1 MNGIMKR
8 MKIVYAVVLLSAAL
22 LLPCCNRDMDELPE
36 GDVPGTETG
45 TAEDITQGYSLH
57 LKVGDAGYRSEV
69 TGSRA
74 TDDNLKTTFEEGDK
88 LGLYVVNAEGK
99 VLYSNVPYTLI
110 GKEWLAPH
118 NVRLKDFP
126 LKVYAYYPYV
136 KDEVIEGKVTAP
148 TTEAVTDYTATQFF
162 QPYLTGL
169 DITDQSTPERYRQ
182 ADVMVC
188 EAEIASETAAASS
201 LSLSMKHQM
210 GLVMIKLPVTVT
222 SKITYKIADKSD
234 YVWSGSVPA
243 NLSEENLNV
252 QALRVDNIYRYLF
265 KPGKVE
271 FSGEFS
277 TNGVKKQY
285 SVGDGEEEV
294 TIEAGRAKTYNILAS
309 IASESPIEVGD
320 FYMSDGTLRSKGAY
334 LTDEEREKCVGIV
347 YFIGTFP
354 NTVNGRSRALVTGL
368 EQKSAIWSKSYN
380 SVYTDGEEGEGFK
393 GYTATDRWESYLE
406 SASYPVMSVAY
417 KSLSAVTLPSS
428 KTSGWYIPSV
438 DELKELS
445 NSVDIVNSSVEVLGS
460 SFANKVT
467 VSGWAYWSSA
477 SSKYTHMWIKKMGST
492 GGPYEDYK
500 TQTHI
505 VRLVFAF

>member
-162 QPYLTGL
+162 QLYLTGL

-354 NTVNGRSRALVTGL
+354 NTVNGRSRALVTGV
-368 EQKSAIWSKSYN
+368 KHSSSSVAWSKVTSG
-380 SVYTDGEEGEGFK
+380 VYTDGEKGEGFK
-393 GYTATDRWESYLE
+393 GYSATDKLKTYLE
-406 SASYPVMSVAY
+406 NASYPMMSIYY

-438 DELKELS
+438 DELVELS
-445 NSVDIVNSSVEVLGS
+445 NSMTIVNSSIEVLGD
-460 SFANKVT
+460 SFADEVR
-467 VSGWAYWSSA
+467 WYYWSSA
-477 SSKYTHMWIKKMGST
+477 SSVYNYAWVVDMTT
-492 GGPYEDYK
+492 GGDSESYK
-500 TQTHI
+500 TNSQRI
-505 VRLVFAF
+505 RLVFAI